1 MGELYALGAALVW
14 AFAVILFKRSGESM
28 SPFALNLFRVGV
40 SLVVLVPLLL
50 VGRQEL
56 WRPLP
61 WRDYAVLGA
70 SGVLGIAV
78 ADTFFHR
85 ALFRL
90 GAGLT
95 SIVDC
100 MYSPF
105 IVGFAFLLLGE
116 RLSAWQFMGMALVMI
131 AVLLTTRAR
140 LPQGLDRRGLLVG
153 IAYGVAAMGTMGLA
167 IVWVKPV
174 LERTPVLWA
183 TTVRQILTFAL
194 MVPVALVHPRRRR
207 LLGVFKPAANWRFS
221 LPGALLGSCLALL
234 LWIGGMKYTQAGAA
248 AILNQTSTIF
258 ILLLATVFLHEPF
271 TRKKLL
277 AALLAFGGIVLVTL
291 G

>member
-14 AFAVILFKRSGESM
+14 AFAVILFKRSGETM

-40 SLVVLVPLLL
+40 SLVVLVPVLLL
-50 VGRQEL
+50 SGQQL
-56 WRPLP
+56 WRSLP
-61 WRDYAVLGA
+61 WRDYAVLAA

-105 IVGFAFLLLGE
+105 IVGFAFVMLGE
-116 RLSAWQFMGMALVMI
+116 RLGLWQFAGMALVMI

-140 LPQGLDRRGLLVG
+140 LPVGVDRRGLLVG
-153 IAYGVAAMGTMGLA
+153 IAYGVAAMGAMGLA

-183 TTVRQILTFAL
+183 TTVRQVTTFAL
-194 MVPVALVHPRRRR
+194 MLPVALFHPRRGQ
-207 LLGVFKPAANWRFS
+207 LLGVFRPSATWRFS

-258 ILLLATVFLHEPF
+258 ILLLATVFLHEPL
-271 TRKKLL
+271 TKRKLV
-277 AALLAFGGIVLVTL
+277 AVLLAFGGIVLVTL

>member
-14 AFAVILFKRSGESM
+14 AFAVILFKRSGETM
-28 SPFALNLFRVGV
+28 SPFALNLFRVGI
-40 SLVVLVPLLL
+40 SLLVLVPLLL
-50 VGRQEL
+50 ASGQSL
-56 WRPLP
+56 WRSLP
-61 WRDYAVLGA
+61 WRDYAVLAA

-116 RLSAWQFMGMALVMI
+116 RLSPWQFIGMALVLI
-131 AVLLTTRAR
+131 AVLLSSSIAPPR
-140 LPQGLDRRGLLVG
+140 GLDRRGLLVG

-183 TTVRQILTFAL
+183 TTLRQVSTFAL
-194 MVPVALVHPRRRR
+194 MVPVALLHPRRRS
-207 LLGVFKPAANWRFS
+207 LLGVFRPSPTWRFS

-258 ILLLATVFLHEPF
+258 ILMLATVFLRESI
-271 TRKKLL
+271 TKRKL
-277 AALLAFGGIVLVTL
+277 AAAALALGGITLVTL